1 MGPRSTASRFYDA
14 VARLLAAR
22 PRAQPAVIVLEDIHW
37 ADADSLRLLDYLAT
51 ELHDAA
57 VAIVATVR
65 PDEAGAPTVASTL
78 GALARRGDLARFE
91 LTGLGPEHVRSFARE
106 VGDLDL
112 DPAAADALHGRTAG
126 NPFFLTEL
134 VRLLAAEQGRQ
145 PHDAIAATTVPA
157 SVRDVVRR
165 RVERLPDDSR
175 TVLSVAAV
183 AGAAVGIDVLA
194 EACGTSADSALDA
207 LEPPFLIGLV
217 EEAGPAGDQVRF
229 AHALVAETLAAD
241 LPAIRRRRLHGRVA
255 DAIETVHAADLDDHL
270 ASLAHHH
277 GQAAAIG
284 HAAAA
289 TRFAVL
295 AARQAER
302 RGAIF
307 EAARLWASAE
317 TAADLDP
324 ASTPA
329 DRLALTLEAALALGR
344 SGDQGTRDKVIDAI
358 DRAEA
363 LGDTA
368 SMAHAARALMA
379 HATSWT
385 WADMRTRH
393 EDVIARLERTLAR
406 LGEGDSPDRAR
417 LLGLLALG
425 VYTDERRRSLDLAEE
440 GVAMAARLGDEELR
454 GECMA
459 TRIVVLNDLDQLR
472 ERWAVADDLIDVG
485 ERVGRARLIFA
496 GLVSRIDM
504 HLIVGDLQSVEAD
517 VARVEALLG
526 REPDPPIRMQLAYS
540 VPRRRI
546 LEGRFDEAEAAAE
559 RGFELRRV
567 ASLWWG
573 AEESY
578 FSMLFDIRREQGR
591 LDEMLPWFDM
601 GIGDERVLI
610 ANLHAQVLA
619 EMGRLDEA
627 RAVLGPA
634 GIRRPIEDWWWIA
647 EAITAVELACELEDT
662 ELAAELREQLRPF
675 SGQLAC
681 NGSVTS
687 RAAGRPLPRT
697 PRPPARR
704 PGCGPHPPAGR
715 ARHGGAH
722 RRSVVRGPGRSPPR
736 AAAAR
741 GR

>member
-1 MGPRSTASRFYDA
+1 
-14 VARLLAAR
+14 
-22 PRAQPAVIVLEDIHW
+22 
-37 ADADSLRLLDYLAT
+37 
-51 ELHDAA
+51 
-57 VAIVATVR
+57 
-65 PDEAGAPTVASTL
+65 
-78 GALARRGDLARFE
+78 
-91 LTGLGPEHVRSFARE
+91 
-106 VGDLDL
+106 
-112 DPAAADALHGRTAG
+112 
-126 NPFFLTEL
+126 
-134 VRLLAAEQGRQ
+134 
-145 PHDAIAATTVPA
+145 
-157 SVRDVVRR
+157 
-165 RVERLPDDSR
+165 
-175 TVLSVAAV
+175 
-183 AGAAVGIDVLA
+183 
-194 EACGTSADSALDA
+194 
-207 LEPPFLIGLV
+207 
-217 EEAGPAGDQVRF
+217 
-229 AHALVAETLAAD
+229 
-241 LPAIRRRRLHGRVA
+241 
-255 DAIETVHAADLDDHL
+255 
-270 ASLAHHH
+270 
-277 GQAAAIG
+277 
-284 HAAAA
+284 
-289 TRFAVL
+289 
-295 AARQAER
+295 
-302 RGAIF
+302 
-307 EAARLWASAE
+307 
-317 TAADLDP
+317 
-324 ASTPA
+324 
-329 DRLALTLEAALALGR
+329 
-344 SGDQGTRDKVIDAI
+344 
-358 DRAEA
+358 
-363 LGDTA
+363 
-368 SMAHAARALMA
+368 MA

-504 HLIVGDLQSVEAD
+504 HLIVGDLHSVEAD

-662 ELAAELREQLRPF
+662 ELASELREQLRPF

-681 NGSVTS
+681 NGSVTWRRRSTCTSDASTGCSATGLRPAPTCRTRSPWRCASARPRS
-687 RAAGRPLPRT
+687 RPRPLSASDCCCART
-697 PRPPARR
+697 ATPTPPRPTSPAPASWPR
-704 PGCGPHPPAGR
+704 PTT
-715 ARHGGAH
+715 
-722 RRSVVRGPGRSPPR
+722 SVASAVSYPSS
-736 AAAAR
+736 
-741 GR
+741 